1 MKIGK
6 SWSLVLWRLPAALLA
21 LWILFPAAARAGQ
34 KEMKVPPKISG
45 IKLGEFVP
53 SQLVIY
59 AKTKEAKRDVLKLAG
74 DIRASVLHQ
83 NTHFDMFLFSFLS
96 DTEAEDALKKIN
108 KKYAGIYS
116 ASRNWKLGIPPKP
129 VPPLKIQGGTALPQ
143 HVTNDP
149 GSKASWWLEKIK
161 EPYSGNP
168 LAADK
173 NIAIIDTGV
182 DITHSEL
189 AGKAF
194 SVFDYVNW
202 DADAMDDHG
211 HGTHCAGIA
220 AAKAANA
227 SGIHGVSP
235 NSKIYAYK
243 ALDRNGEGGWYQIMT
258 AITDAADNA
267 DVSILSLSL
276 GGGMINGSAEYN
288 TFQTAVN
295 YARWTKGK
303 IVCVAAGNESNIP
316 LYDYNY
322 DGTAYRP
329 VPAYFPACFTVGAS
343 DHFDSRADFTN
354 YDVNIASGDG
364 TVTYNFNF
372 VDIVSPGVGILS
384 TVPGERYDSWSGT
397 SMATPM
403 VAGACARV
411 WGKNPGFTAAQ
422 VQTQLAN
429 TGKAVA
435 AAQGFPISEKRIDL
449 MKALGATATG
459 IQGFVYQAETAYP
472 VYYVKVEAH
481 AGSASGTLA
490 ATAYT
495 DKSGIFTLTGLTGGT
510 TYYLVMSK
518 SGYLNASVS
527 AGAATAST
535 IKDIAAPYFLIPS
548 RPTTAAD
555 DNWRI
560 ITTWRDMQP
569 GFNDFAY
576 GYYYGYSSTWYPF
589 KYYQPAGLEANG
601 YLMDPD
607 GYQYSYYNTGALGV
621 DPYVMYMYDS
631 YNGFPLECF
640 VIQQDKPGVYSYML
654 SADPDEYCWGA
665 IKYGA
670 GGTIYPSQPVVT
682 IYKGN
687 TFKKTITSST
697 ATRDGAGTKYWHVF
711 DLNTSTGVVTV
722 INKITDTW
730 PL

>member
-1 MKIGK
+1 MKKWK
-6 SWSLVLWRLPAALLA
+6 SRSLILWVLPVALLA
-21 LWILFPAAARAGQ
+21 LWILFPAIAHTGQ
-34 KEMKVPPKISG
+34 KEMKAPPKISG
-45 IKLGEFVP
+45 IKLGDFIP
-53 SQLVIY
+53 SQIVIY
-59 AKTKEAKRDVLKLAG
+59 AKTKDAKKDILKLAG
-74 DIRASVLHQ
+74 DVRASVLHE
-83 NTHFDMFLFSFLS
+83 NTHFDMFLFSFLT
-96 DTEAEDALKKIN
+96 DTDAAAALNKIN
-108 KKYAGIYS
+108 KKYAGLYS
-116 ASRNWKLGIPPKP
+116 ASRNWKFGIPPTP
-129 VPPLKIQGGTALPQ
+129 VSPQKIQGGTAVPQ

-149 GSKASWWLEKIK
+149 GAKASWWLQKIK
-161 EPYSGNP
+161 EPNSGNP

-182 DITHSEL
+182 DYTHSEL
-189 AGKAF
+189 EGKAY

-227 SGIHGVSP
+227 TGIHGVSP

-243 ALDRNGEGGWYQIMT
+243 VLDRFGSGGWYQIMT
-258 AITDAADNA
+258 AITDAADNPN
-267 DVSILSLSL
+267 VSILSLSL
-276 GGGMINGSAEYN
+276 GGGMISGSADYT
-288 TFQTAVN
+288 TFEAAVN

-303 IVCVAAGNESNIP
+303 IVCVAAGNEANLN
-316 LYDYNY
+316 LYYNNY
-322 DGTAYRP
+322 YGTAYRP

-364 TVTYNFNF
+364 TVTYNYSF
-372 VDIVSPGVGILS
+372 VDIVSPGVAILS
-384 TVPGERYDSWSGT
+384 TVPGERYDSWNGT

-422 VQTQLAN
+422 VQNKLTT

-435 AAQGFPISEKRIDL
+435 QAQGWPIAEKRIDL
-449 MKALGATATG
+449 MKALGAAATG
-459 IQGFVYQAETAYP
+459 LQGFIYQAETAYP
-472 VYYVKVEAH
+472 VYNVKVEAH

-495 DKSGIFTLTGLTGGT
+495 DKSGVFTLTGLTGGT

-518 SGYLNASVS
+518 TGYLGYSGS

-535 IKDIAAPYFLIPS
+535 IKDIAAPYFLVPG
-548 RPTTAAD
+548 RPTTATD
-555 DNWRI
+555 QNWRI
-560 ITTWRDMQP
+560 IATWRDVQP
-569 GFNDFAY
+569 GYNDFSY
-576 GYYYGYSSTWYPF
+576 DTYSSTWYPY
-589 KYYQPAGLEANG
+589 KYYQSAGMEANG
-601 YLMDPD
+601 YLLDPD
-607 GYQYSYYNTGALGV
+607 GYLYYWNNLGALGE
-621 DPYVMYMYDS
+621 DPYVMYTYDS
-631 YNGFPLECF
+631 YNGSPLECF
-640 VIQQDKPGVYSYML
+640 VIQRQKAGVYSYVL
-654 SADPDEYCWGA
+654 NAEPDDYCWGA

-682 IYKGN
+682 VYKGN

-711 DLNTSTGVVTV
+711 DLNASTGVVTV
-722 INKITDTW
+722 VNKITDTW